1 MDLEALPG
9 DVLEEV
15 LRRLPP
21 RSLAAC
27 RCVCSALRALVDDRR
42 VLRAD
47 LLPLKL
53 AGIFIGVIWVPQFF
67 ARPVLPHALDLTRL
81 PETMLDCRNGLL
93 LAHNVVVNPA
103 TGRWARLPRSPPPPP
118 GCSCNDVFDYLVFD
132 PTVSAHYEVYKIP
145 SPFGDGMS
153 DWPPSPFIIDVFS
166 SKTLQWEKRSY
177 VREGEAAGTV
187 ANLLAR
193 GFNCHQRSALWRGA
207 LYVPCE
213 TDFVTRISLSDG
225 KYQVIKSPIGLEAM
239 GKGSFL
245 QLGKSKDGVCAFAHD
260 DYQLCV
266 WFLNESC
273 GQMNW
278 ELKHQTHLWSLL
290 AQLKSREHL
299 AQCKSCKQTNGHW
312 KYYDGN
318 LFEEQI
324 LQTDLQVDTY
334 PENDYQAE
342 EDEFGRHFDTDSN
355 YYDAE
360 EYGWASDEDGECHS
374 ECNNKYGE
382 DELYKVDKLYNM
394 QCQELFYFFGF
405 HPYRDVV
412 FLHVSSSR
420 AVAYHLNSSKVRDLG
435 VGWEQHISAGF
446 SKRHHRYGIG
456 DPSIGVGSTTGTFEA
471 HARENRADTYFKL
484 LSVVSNHLTLK
495 NKLNHLPH
503 LTTTNP

>member
-27 RCVCSALRALVDDRR
+27 RCVCRALRALVDDRR

-103 TGRWARLPRSPPPPP
+103 TGRWARLPRNPPPPP

-213 TDFVTRISLSDG
+213 TDFVTR
-225 KYQVIKSPIGLEAM
+225 
-239 GKGSFL
+239 
-245 QLGKSKDGVCAFAHD
+245 
-260 DYQLCV
+260 
-266 WFLNESC
+266 
-273 GQMNW
+273 
-278 ELKHQTHLWSLL
+278 
-290 AQLKSREHL
+290 
-299 AQCKSCKQTNGHW
+299 
-312 KYYDGN
+312 YY
-318 LFEEQI
+318 
-324 LQTDLQVDTY
+324 Y
-334 PENDYQAE
+334 PTIYP
-342 EDEFGRHFDTDSN
+342 N
-355 YYDAE
+355 Y
-360 EYGWASDEDGECHS
+360 
-374 ECNNKYGE
+374 
-382 DELYKVDKLYNM
+382 
-394 QCQELFYFFGF
+394 
-405 HPYRDVV
+405 
-412 FLHVSSSR
+412 
-420 AVAYHLNSSKVRDLG
+420 
-435 VGWEQHISAGF
+435 I
-446 SKRHHRYGIG
+446 
-456 DPSIGVGSTTGTFEA
+456 
-471 HARENRADTYFKL
+471 
-484 LSVVSNHLTLK
+484 
-495 NKLNHLPH
+495 
-503 LTTTNP
+503 

>member
-27 RCVCSALRALVDDRR
+27 RCVCRALRAFVDDRR
-42 VLRAD
+42 MLRAD

-53 AGIFIGVIWVPQFF
+53 AGIFIGVLWVPEFF
-67 ARPVLPHALDLTRL
+67 ARPVLPQAVHALDHLALTRL
-81 PETMLDCRNGLL
+81 TETMWDCRNGLL
-93 LAHNVVVNPA
+93 LFHNVVVNPA
-103 TGRWARLPRSPPPPP
+103 TRRWVRLPPRPSPPHDS
-118 GCSCNDVFDYLVFD
+118 SCYVSDYLVFD
-132 PTVSAHYEVYKIP
+132 PTVSVHYEVYKIP
-145 SPFGDGMS
+145 SPFGDAMS

-177 VREGEAAGTV
+177 MREGEAAGTV
-187 ANLLAR
+187 ANMRAR
-193 GFNCHQRSALWRGA
+193 GFNGHQRSALWQGA
-207 LYVPCE
+207 LYVPCQI
-213 TDFVTRISLSDG
+213 DFVTRISLSDG
-225 KYQVIKSPIGLEAM
+225 KYQVIKSPIGFEAM
-239 GKGSFL
+239 GRGSVL
-245 QLGKSKDGVCAFAHD
+245 QLDKSKDGVCAFAHD

-290 AQLKSREHL
+290 AQLKSSAHL

-312 KYYDGN
+312 SYYYGN
-318 LFEEQI
+318 LEEEQI
-324 LQTDLQVDTY
+324 VQTDFQVDTY
-334 PENDYQAE
+334 PENEYQAE
-342 EDEFGRHFDTDSN
+342 EDEFGRHFDTDGN

-360 EYGWASDEDGECHS
+360 EYGWASDEDGEYHS

-394 QCQELFYFFGF
+394 LCEELFYFFGF

-420 AVAYHLNSSKVRDLG
+420 AVAYHLNSSKVPVEKSTLVPDFPNDTHEDG
-435 VGWEQHISAGF
+435 TDDS
-446 SKRHHRYGIG
+446 
-456 DPSIGVGSTTGTFEA
+456 SIGVGSTTGTFES
-471 HARENRADTYFKL
+471 HARK
-484 LSVVSNHLTLK
+484 K
-495 NKLNHLPH
+495 
-503 LTTTNP
+503 